1 MMTLVLLID
10 DFDED
15 LGDDAD
21 GGSRRREEYGGADRV
36 RKMPYFRHFCE
47 FLGWIFGALDGT
59 QFLLCVVEG
68 REVALTPGVE
78 LPGVGPPG
86 AGVSA
91 QALAP

>member
-1 MMTLVLLID
+1 MKGRVL
-10 DFDED
+10 
-15 LGDDAD
+15 
-21 GGSRRREEYGGADRV
+21 
-36 RKMPYFRHFCE
+36 RHFSH
-47 FLGWIFGALDGT
+47 FLVPIFQALDDT

-68 REVALTPGVE
+68 RGVALTPGVG